1 MNASQDDRQVVVI
14 GTGPAGAIA
23 ARILAER
30 NVPVTLLEAG
40 SRRSALGLTLRVAGV
55 TLVSLRRRLQQRTD
69 DVIRTGDPNAE
80 LWEDIAA
87 GGLTNHWAG
96 AVPRFSRDDFRD
108 AERAG
113 EEYRWPIRYEDLA
126 VRPCRAPP
134 AGFRSLGRCPAAAGE
149 PGAARLE
156 AGGGLVVGGFGGP
169 RRRAQ
174 RAASSL

>member
-1 MNASQDDRQVVVI
+1 MNSSQDDRHVVVI

-55 TLVSLRRRLQQRTD
+55 TLVSVRRRLQQRTD

-80 LWEDIAA
+80 LWEEIAA

-96 AVPRFSRDDFRD
+96 AVPRFSPDDFRD

-113 EEYRWPIRYEDLA
+113 EAYRWPIRYEDLA
-126 VRPCRAPP
+126 PWYDRVEPLLRVS
-134 AGFRSLGRCPAAAGE
+134 GAAADVPQLPASRVRRVSRLAE
-149 PGAARLE
+149 DWTPVASAARAVKRSVLP
-156 AGGGLVVGGFGGP
+156 V
-169 RRRAQ
+169 
-174 RAASSL
+174 